1 MRLGTGK
8 TKWIV
13 FSALAFLLMGIQ
25 GANGACVRAPE
36 ANLRVGPGAHY
47 EVAWTV
53 YRYFPLRK
61 VGTSLS
67 GRWYAVEDIDGDIF
81 WIHRSLITEQYRC
94 GAVSSAKVNV
104 RTGPGVHFGKVFLEP
119 AEKFYSFR
127 VLQRKGAWIKVR
139 DMDNNTGWVRRDYCR
154 IR

>member
-1 MRLGTGK
+1 LVRRLSGQGYQDEIGNRK
-8 TKWIV
+8 DEMDR
-13 FSALAFLLMGIQ
+13 FLCSCLSSHGD
-25 GANGACVRAPE
+25 
-36 ANLRVGPGAHY
+36 
-47 EVAWTV
+47 
-53 YRYFPLRK
+53 
-61 VGTSLS
+61 S